1 MPLNVAIGMTCIASC
16 LLNYCSGVQAE
27 TKILKG
33 PHEDLESYLG
43 AIDQL
48 RNIIKFFSSHKGFK
62 SSEVVLNQ
70 ANNLLAKAISKL
82 EDEFR
87 QLLSSYRFLHII
99 FSFEEFYTYTR

>member
-1 MPLNVAIGMTCIASC
+1 MLI
-16 LLNYCSGVQAE
+16 NYCSGVQAE
-27 TKILKG
+27 TKILRG

-43 AIDQL
+43 AIGQL

-70 ANNLLAKAISKL
+70 ANTLLAKAISKL

-87 QLLSSYRFLHII
+87 QLLSSYRFLHFFFWKNSAYMIKMLL
-99 FSFEEFYTYTR
+99 Y